1 MVARVLDSVKRYVT
15 FAAAE
20 VHADPLECADLL
32 AFGSSDLSQYS
43 PVKSVPRKE
52 CSADCRWPKQCQIAA
67 LQKLA
72 RTASDFP
79 QILFQSDSKAGSRPA
94 LVVFPI

>member
-15 FAAAE
+15 FAASQ
-20 VHADPLECADLL
+20 VNADPLECADLS

-67 LQKLA
+67 LQNLRGPQVTSRKYFFKVTRKLV
-72 RTASDFP
+72 
-79 QILFQSDSKAGSRPA
+79 AG
-94 LVVFPI
+94 LL